1 MVPTFTMESIDE
13 GGARLDPDSIATPTP
28 QFFDVASPPDRQT
41 GFGVGPHRTSGT
53 GHALHT
59 GPYPSGLSRLWTYGA
74 SDSGSSRTP
83 SHQCLPDPSRL
94 TVPTRPVRCQGCSH
108 HRVRSHVPSGRTG
121 GLLRR
126 SPLRTARAAF
136 TASSSSKPRGRL
148 RCVVLFLTVAR
159 FPSCAAVKIRCRSRR
174 TLSSWCRQSTASQ
187 ERAASSGP
195 FTIWCLTCPSVP
207 ALRVRFASQAH
218 LSTSAPLSRPGH
230 RARYPA
236 SYPATTAWRSHSR
249 LCWFPVGF
257 RPPAFA
263 SWTSCSRQRIPL
275 SSQSA
280 YRPATRAARTLSGF
294 PCSARMRCDRVG
306 CLLYPGA
313 AVSSRPAQPLRSAP
327 AASQRPALYPA
338 ETSHRRS
345 C

>member
-1 MVPTFTMESIDE
+1 M
-13 GGARLDPDSIATPTP
+13 
-28 QFFDVASPPDRQT
+28 
-41 GFGVGPHRTSGT
+41 
-53 GHALHT
+53 
-59 GPYPSGLSRLWTYGA
+59 
-74 SDSGSSRTP
+74 
-83 SHQCLPDPSRL
+83 
-94 TVPTRPVRCQGCSH
+94 
-108 HRVRSHVPSGRTG
+108 
-121 GLLRR
+121 LRR

-174 TLSSWCRQSTASQ
+174 TLSSWCRQSTASH
-187 ERAASSGP
+187 ERVASSGP

-275 SSQSA
+275 SSRSA
-280 YRPATRAARTLSGF
+280 YRPATTTARTLSGF
-294 PCSARMRCDRVG
+294 PCSARMSCDRVG

-338 ETSHRRS
+338 EASHRRS

>member
-1 MVPTFTMESIDE
+1 MYT
-13 GGARLDPDSIATPTP
+13 
-28 QFFDVASPPDRQT
+28 
-41 GFGVGPHRTSGT
+41 
-53 GHALHT
+53 
-59 GPYPSGLSRLWTYGA
+59 
-74 SDSGSSRTP
+74 
-83 SHQCLPDPSRL
+83 RL
-94 TVPTRPVRCQGCSH
+94 TGRGRHDDASRCTC
-108 HRVRSHVPSGRTG
+108 
-121 GLLRR
+121 
-126 SPLRTARAAF
+126 
-136 TASSSSKPRGRL
+136 TASSILAWEVNATSPSIPAVLRPAL
-148 RCVVLFLTVAR
+148 RCVACRTLISVLLQLRSINFCRFLTVAR

-187 ERAASSGP
+187 REGHVLGSVHHRVSNLSFGSG
-195 FTIWCLTCPSVP
+195 
-207 ALRVRFASQAH
+207 AQVRFASQAH

-275 SSQSA
+275 SSRSA

-306 CLLYPGA
+306 CLLYSGA
-313 AVSSRPAQPLRSAP
+313 AVSSRPAQPL
-327 AASQRPALYPA
+327 
-338 ETSHRRS
+338 
-345 C
+345 

>member
-1 MVPTFTMESIDE
+1 M
-13 GGARLDPDSIATPTP
+13 
-28 QFFDVASPPDRQT
+28 
-41 GFGVGPHRTSGT
+41 
-53 GHALHT
+53 
-59 GPYPSGLSRLWTYGA
+59 
-74 SDSGSSRTP
+74 
-83 SHQCLPDPSRL
+83 
-94 TVPTRPVRCQGCSH
+94 
-108 HRVRSHVPSGRTG
+108 
-121 GLLRR
+121 LRR

-174 TLSSWCRQSTASQ
+174 TLSSWCRQSTASH
-187 ERAASSGP
+187 EGRVLGSVHHLVSNLSFGSGAQGP
-195 FTIWCLTCPSVP
+195 LRFTGSPVH
-207 ALRVRFASQAH
+207 V
-218 LSTSAPLSRPGH
+218 SAPFEARAP
-230 RARYPA
+230 ARYPA

-275 SSQSA
+275 SSRSA

>member
-1 MVPTFTMESIDE
+1 MVPHH
-13 GGARLDPDSIATPTP
+13 R
-28 QFFDVASPPDRQT
+28 
-41 GFGVGPHRTSGT
+41 FG
-53 GHALHT
+53 
-59 GPYPSGLSRLWTYGA
+59 SRLA
-74 SDSGSSRTP
+74 IRP
-83 SHQCLPDPSRL
+83 RNLP
-94 TVPTRPVRCQGCSH
+94 
-108 HRVRSHVPSGRTG
+108 
-121 GLLRR
+121 
-126 SPLRTARAAF
+126 
-136 TASSSSKPRGRL
+136 SSSSRLCRGYDRAPRGAVNFCR
-148 RCVVLFLTVAR
+148 FLTVAR
-159 FPSCAAVKIRCRSRR
+159 SPSCAAVKIRCRSRR

-187 ERAASSGP
+187 REGRVLGSVHHRVSNLSFGSGAQGP
-195 FTIWCLTCPSVP
+195 HSLHRLTCPRQHPFEARAPGPVSG
-207 ALRVRFASQAH
+207 Q
-218 LSTSAPLSRPGH
+218 LSSNDGLEEPVT
-230 RARYPA
+230 
-236 SYPATTAWRSHSR
+236 R

-263 SWTSCSRQRIPL
+263 SWTSCSRQRIPP
-275 SSQSA
+275 SSRSA

>member
-83 SHQCLPDPSRL
+83 SHHCLPDPSRL

-174 TLSSWCRQSTASQ
+174 TLSSWCRQSTASHEGRVLGSVHHLVSNLSFGSGAQ
-187 ERAASSGP
+187 GPLRFTGSPVHVSASFEARAPGPVSSQLSSNDGLEEPFKVVLVSCRLSPAGIRFLDILFPPENSALLTVGLPGRHQGGPDSVGVPMFRTHEMRPGWVPPLPRGGGVLPTGAASPIGA
-195 FTIWCLTCPSVP
+195 C
-207 ALRVRFASQAH
+207 RFPTAS
-218 LSTSAPLSRPGH
+218 P
-230 RARYPA
+230 
-236 SYPATTAWRSHSR
+236 
-249 LCWFPVGF
+249 
-257 RPPAFA
+257 
-263 SWTSCSRQRIPL
+263 IP
-275 SSQSA
+275 
-280 YRPATRAARTLSGF
+280 R
-294 PCSARMRCDRVG
+294 
-306 CLLYPGA
+306 
-313 AVSSRPAQPLRSAP
+313 
-327 AASQRPALYPA
+327 
-338 ETSHRRS
+338 
-345 C
+345 

>member
-1 MVPTFTMESIDE
+1 M
-13 GGARLDPDSIATPTP
+13 
-28 QFFDVASPPDRQT
+28 
-41 GFGVGPHRTSGT
+41 
-53 GHALHT
+53 
-59 GPYPSGLSRLWTYGA
+59 
-74 SDSGSSRTP
+74 
-83 SHQCLPDPSRL
+83 
-94 TVPTRPVRCQGCSH
+94 
-108 HRVRSHVPSGRTG
+108 
-121 GLLRR
+121 LRR

-148 RCVVLFLTVAR
+148 RCVVLSLTVAR

-174 TLSSWCRQSTASQ
+174 TLSSWCRQSTASH
-187 ERAASSGP
+187 EGRVLGSVHHLVSNLSFGSGGSGSASLHR
-195 FTIWCLTCPSVP
+195 LTCPRQRP
-207 ALRVRFASQAH
+207 LRGPGTGPGIQPVIQQR
-218 LSTSAPLSRPGH
+218 RPGG
-230 RARYPA
+230 AIQG
-236 SYPATTAWRSHSR
+236 
-249 LCWFPVGF
+249 CWFPVGF

-275 SSQSA
+275 SSRSA
-280 YRPATRAARTLSGF
+280 YRAATRAARTLSGF

-327 AASQRPALYPA
+327 AASQRPALDPA

>member
-1 MVPTFTMESIDE
+1 MALGHFAEMLKT
-13 GGARLDPDSIATPTP
+13 
-28 QFFDVASPPDRQT
+28 
-41 GFGVGPHRTSGT
+41 RTS
-53 GHALHT
+53 
-59 GPYPSGLSRLWTYGA
+59 
-74 SDSGSSRTP
+74 
-83 SHQCLPDPSRL
+83 
-94 TVPTRPVRCQGCSH
+94 TRPVGPLFVQG
-108 HRVRSHVPSGRTG
+108 RLQSGRTG

-148 RCVVLFLTVAR
+148 RCVVLF
-159 FPSCAAVKIRCRSRR
+159 PSCAAVKIRCRSRR
-174 TLSSWCRQSTASQ
+174 TWSSWCRQSTASH
-187 ERAASSGP
+187 ERVASSGP

-207 ALRVRFASQAH
+207 ALGTASLHRLTCPRQRPFRGPGTRPGIQPVIQQRRPGGAIQGCAGFLSAFARRHSLLGHPVPAREFRSPH
-218 LSTSAPLSRPGH
+218 SRP
-230 RARYPA
+230 
-236 SYPATTAWRSHSR
+236 TD
-249 LCWFPVGF
+249 
-257 RPPAFA
+257 PP
-263 SWTSCSRQRIPL
+263 PG
-275 SSQSA
+275 
-280 YRPATRAARTLSGF
+280 AARTLSGF

>member
-1 MVPTFTMESIDE
+1 
-13 GGARLDPDSIATPTP
+13 
-28 QFFDVASPPDRQT
+28 
-41 GFGVGPHRTSGT
+41 
-53 GHALHT
+53 
-59 GPYPSGLSRLWTYGA
+59 
-74 SDSGSSRTP
+74 
-83 SHQCLPDPSRL
+83 
-94 TVPTRPVRCQGCSH
+94 
-108 HRVRSHVPSGRTG
+108 
-121 GLLRR
+121 
-126 SPLRTARAAF
+126 
-136 TASSSSKPRGRL
+136 
-148 RCVVLFLTVAR
+148 VLFLTVAR

-187 ERAASSGP
+187 ERVASSGP

-236 SYPATTAWRSHSR
+236 SYPATMAWRSHSR

-257 RPPAFA
+257 RPAGIRFLDILFP
-263 SWTSCSRQRIPL
+263 PEN
-275 SSQSA
+275 SA
-280 YRPATRAARTLSGF
+280 LLTVGLPTATRAARTLSGF

-313 AVSSRPAQPLRSAP
+313 AVSSRSAQPLRSAP

>member
-174 TLSSWCRQSTASQ
+174 TLSSWCRQSTASHEGRVLGSVHHWVPNLSFGSGAQ
-187 ERAASSGP
+187 GPLRFTGSPVHVSASFEARAPGPVSS
-195 FTIWCLTCPSVP
+195 
-207 ALRVRFASQAH
+207 Q
-218 LSTSAPLSRPGH
+218 
-230 RARYPA
+230 
-236 SYPATTAWRSHSR
+236 
-249 LCWFPVGF
+249 
-257 RPPAFA
+257 
-263 SWTSCSRQRIPL
+263 L
-275 SSQSA
+275 SSNDGLEEPFKVVLVSCRLSPAGIRFLDILFPPENSA
-280 YRPATRAARTLSGF
+280 LLT
-294 PCSARMRCDRVG
+294 VG
-306 CLLYPGA
+306 LPG
-313 AVSSRPAQPLRSAP
+313 R
-327 AASQRPALYPA
+327 
-338 ETSHRRS
+338 H
-345 C
+345 